1 MCASSTL
8 SNDISERYVYM
19 LYARNNCVHSRE
31 ANYDAPAQSIAR
43 SVNCSLSQL
52 LAKLCALSQLLA
64 QSIA

>member
-19 LYARNNCVHSRE
+19 LYARNNCVYSRE
-31 ANYDAPAQSIAR
+31 ANYDAPAQLIAG

-52 LAKLCALSQLLA
+52 LA
-64 QSIA
+64 QSIAS